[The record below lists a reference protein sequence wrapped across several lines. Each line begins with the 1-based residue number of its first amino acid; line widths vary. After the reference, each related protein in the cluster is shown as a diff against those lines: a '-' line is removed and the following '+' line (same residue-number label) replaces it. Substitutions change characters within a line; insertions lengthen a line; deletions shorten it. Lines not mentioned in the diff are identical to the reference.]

1 MSMDKKLWFDG
12 PMQVALDTSSIRTPQ
27 LSGISQ
33 YTLQLLKALGSEQVQ
48 PVMKI
53 SRFRNFRVA
62 ANILERAPRFYHPKT
77 RLGLGR
83 FDVFHGPDFRVPEVR
98 SIAKIVTV
106 HDLAEFESDFQDPE
120 FARIAQSNMR
130 HLFAASQPDMIIAV
144 SDFTKQKIESLFPMT
159 KGRVVRIYHGAD
171 HLAKPVTGFSSKS
184 QSPQWRSLLNSK
196 FVLFVGTIEKRKNIS
211 RLYEAFIHSA
221 LPALGY
227 RLVLAGANGF
237 GGQEIVRSIN
247 HPSVEILGYTE
258 PGALAE
264 LYTHASFFCFPSL
277 YEGFGFP
284 VLEAMGFGLPIV
296 TSQNSACSEI
306 CGRTAMLVDPLS
318 VSSLR
323 QAMETLAARTDLRQS
338 LRVFGL
344 HRFRQFT
351 WAKCAEETQAAYAE
365 TLLRFKYDIGAR
377 RHFLWTPQEVAAWS
391 MQS

>member
-1 MSMDKKLWFDG
+1 MKI
-12 PMQVALDTSSIRTPQ
+12 ALDISSIRTPQ

-33 YTLQLLKALGSEQVQ
+33 YTLQLIKALGSEQIQ

-53 SRFRNFRVA
+53 SRFRQFKVA
-62 ANILERAPRFYHPKT
+62 SNILETAPQFYHPKT
-77 RLGLGR
+77 RFGLGR
-83 FDVFHGPDFRVPEVR
+83 FDIFHGPDFRVPEVR

-120 FARIAQSNMR
+120 FAKTAQSNMR

-159 KGRVVRIYHGAD
+159 KGRVVRIHHGAD

-184 QSPQWRSLLNSK
+184 HSPHWRSLLNSK

-211 RLYEAFIHSA
+211 RLYEAFTHST

-237 GGQEIVRSIN
+237 GGEEIVRSMT
-247 HPSVEILGYTE
+247 HPNVEILGYTE

-264 LYTHASFFCFPSL
+264 LYSHARFFCFPSL

-284 VLEAMGFGLPIV
+284 VLEAMGFGLPVI

-318 VSSLR
+318 TSSLLE
-323 QAMETLAARTDLRQS
+323 ALETLAARMDLQQS

-351 WAKCAEETQAAYAE
+351 WEKCAQETKAAYAE
-365 TLLRFKYDIGAR
+365 TLLRFKYDIGSR
-377 RHFLWTPQEVAAWS
+377 RHFLWTPQEVAAWNTPRS
-391 MQS
+391 V